1 MSFGYQIAD
10 YQPHTATMNWL
21 SLAVTALMASAVDGK
36 AVLAHFMLANSYSY
50 SLADW
55 QFDIKAA
62 QDARIDA
69 FALNMAYNPSSQL
82 VRSCVLTS

>member
-1 MSFGYQIAD
+1 MKIF
-10 YQPHTATMNWL
+10 PT
-21 SLAVTALMASAVDGK
+21 LMAVLSAATAANAK

-55 QFDIKAA
+55 QYDFQAA
-62 QDARIDA
+62 RNASIDA

-82 VRSCVLTS
+82 VSRILSPT